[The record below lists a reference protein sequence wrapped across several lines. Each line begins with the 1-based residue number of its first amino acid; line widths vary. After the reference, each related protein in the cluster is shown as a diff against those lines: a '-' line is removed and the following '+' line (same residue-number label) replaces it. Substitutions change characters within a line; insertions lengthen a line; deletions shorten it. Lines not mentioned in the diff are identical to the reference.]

1 MRFAIAHK
9 TATFLMVGFAYL
21 AMVTGGGVSAPI
33 AFGALLLLIGSW
45 WWEPP
50 RIKFEKW
57 SWVWTVASV
66 IALAY
71 AVVTAIVTGD
81 FLGVGA
87 QFLTW
92 LTVTKAYN
100 RRAAKDWQQLYLLAF
115 LMLVAGSVLNPELTY
130 GLCFLGFVV
139 SSTWA
144 MTLFH
149 LRREMEDNL
158 LVKHAADRASERV
171 EVRRILDSRRIVGGR
186 FFLGTGLLSFGV
198 FLGAAAVFLAL
209 PRVGIGFFLKSRAGL
224 TLAGFSDGVQLGGHG
239 VIKND
244 PTIVMRVE
252 IDPKFGG
259 RNAPQIHWR
268 GVAFDRYAKGN
279 WTRSKRAPETRQRE
293 ERRQPRDRRSFQ
305 WDGKAISA
313 PELDS
318 LAATLV
324 RQDIWLD
331 PLDSDV
337 LFGAGFPR
345 IVEYPHVVRSR
356 SMPIERNDEIRLPHG
371 STISYT
377 MWSDLS
383 PPPVEALRASTG
395 ALPRGFDVYLQ
406 LDEPGKPPE
415 ITARTRAKALEI
427 TRGLTTNYDR
437 ALAIQDWLTR
447 NLTYTLVQED
457 PGKQEPVDYFL
468 FDRKK
473 GHCEYFASAFA
484 ILARANGIPVR
495 QVNGFL
501 GGEWNEYKGYV
512 AVRAG
517 DAHSWDEV
525 YFPGVG
531 WVTFDPTPS
540 ANIDVLGRGSDGL
553 RARLGRMLDTLRF
566 QWSKWVIDYDLT
578 AQIELFKTIGKAIK
592 STAVRAKAAVVGAKD
607 AAIEYWPIGV
617 AVGAGGVLVLV
628 LRRRRRGDGLVTRVA
643 GRSRVRSTVAEV
655 FDQVAKALAKAGV
668 VRDAAVT
675 PRELATRMTA
685 RGDPGAA
692 HVGDLVELY
701 YAAEWGGVRDPAAE
715 DRALVLARQI
725 REALEAARRSRRAG

>member
-1 MRFAIAHK
+1 MRFAVAHK
-9 TATFLMVGFAYL
+9 TATYLMVGFAYL
-21 AMVTGGGVSAPI
+21 AMVTGGGVSGGI
-33 AFGALLLLIGSW
+33 AFGGLSLLIASW

-57 SWVWTVASV
+57 TWVWTAASV
-66 IALAY
+66 LALAY
-71 AVVTAIVTGD
+71 SVLTAIVTGD

-92 LTVTKAYN
+92 LTVTKAFN
-100 RRAAKDWQQLYLLAF
+100 RKAARDWQHLYLLAF

-130 GLCFLGFVV
+130 GLFFLGFVV
-139 SSTWA
+139 ASTWA

-171 EVRRILDSRRIVGGR
+171 EVRRILDSKRIVGGR
-186 FFLGTGLLSFGV
+186 FFVGTGLLSIGV
-198 FLGAAAVFLAL
+198 FLGAAALFLAL
-209 PRVGIGFFLKSRAGL
+209 PRVGIGFFLKSRGGL

-252 IDPKFGG
+252 IDSKFGG

-279 WTRSKRAPETRQRE
+279 WTRSKSAPLNVQNEDTS
-293 ERRQPRDRRSFQ
+293 PSRDRRFLAY
-305 WDGKAISA
+305 DGKLLSA
-313 PELDS
+313 PEIDA
-318 LAATLV
+318 LAGTLV

-337 LFGAGFPR
+337 LFGAGLPR
-345 IVEYPHVVRSR
+345 IVEYPHVIRR
-356 SMPIERNDEIRLPHG
+356 KYRAERNDEIRLQHG
-371 STISYT
+371 STIHYSV
-377 MWSDLS
+377 WSDLS
-383 PPPVEALRASTG
+383 KPPPETLRAASG
-395 ALPRGFDVYLQ
+395 PVPKGYEVYLQ
-406 LDEPGKPPE
+406 QPPE

-427 TRGLTTNYDR
+427 TRGLTTNYDK
-437 ALAIQDWLTR
+437 AVAIKDWLTT

-457 PGKQEPVDYFL
+457 PGTQEPVDFFL

-525 YFPGVG
+525 YFPGAG
-531 WVTFDPTPS
+531 WVTFDATPS
-540 ANIDVLGRGSDGL
+540 ANIDVLGRGSDGW
-553 RARLGRMLDTLRF
+553 RARIGRMLDTLRF
-566 QWSKWVIDYDLT
+566 QWSKWVIDYDL
-578 AQIELFKTIGKAIK
+578 ASQLQLFKTIGAAIK
-592 STAVRAKAAVVGAKD
+592 SAALQVKAAVVSAKD
-607 AAIEYWPIGV
+607 AALEY
-617 AVGAGGVLVLV
+617 
-628 LRRRRRGDGLVTRVA
+628 
-643 GRSRVRSTVAEV
+643 
-655 FDQVAKALAKAGV
+655 
-668 VRDAAVT
+668 
-675 PRELATRMTA
+675 
-685 RGDPGAA
+685 
-692 HVGDLVELY
+692 
-701 YAAEWGGVRDPAAE
+701 
-715 DRALVLARQI
+715 
-725 REALEAARRSRRAG
+725 